1 MNGDGDL
8 GIGSLAS
15 AQAAPRPVGDDEA
28 GRADGAG
35 RDHGE
40 LATASTGAVAASGEP
55 LTVPAAPAP
64 AGAGDAGVRRAV
76 LAGEAREVARREP
89 APSSLAC

>member
-40 LATASTGAVAASGEP
+40 LATASMGAVAASGEP
-55 LTVPAAPAP
+55 LTAP